1 MYRWKSCVDA
11 TRYSIVLLSIC
22 MLFIITDV
30 NNNLIW
36 DKNVLILFFVDQC
49 DSGAGVDAFFH
60 AIYTTKDPPVT
71 LYSTSSTSSLS
82 SGTGKTKTK
91 LAMNKR
97 PFIMLLGPHCSHV
110 TESVASVTSYWNI
123 VQVRFKEF
131 VSYLFKTK
139 RTKNGGK
146 KMEKYCFVTR
156 FLTRTRI
163 VNLSSEPA

>member
-1 MYRWKSCVDA
+1 MYRWKSCVDS
-11 TRYSIVLLSIC
+11 TRYSIVLISKC

-71 LYSTSSTSSLS
+71 LYSSSSTSSLS
-82 SGTGKTKTK
+82 SGAGKTKTK
-91 LAMNKR
+91 LAMNTR

-123 VQVRFKEF
+123 VQVRFQEF
-131 VSYLFKTK
+131 VSYLLT
-139 RTKNGGK
+139 RREKNGG

-163 VNLSSEPA
+163 LYLSSEPA